1 MALSTIKNGVEV
13 TAPDTNENEVRLM
26 DNVKK
31 DYAITTWFITVT
43 SGTIQFAADDDISVS
58 HKAWPVDSKIVITV
72 HRFLR
77 YKAASNTDKFV
88 VTV

>member
-1 MALSTIKNGVEV
+1 LYCNTIKNGVEV

-31 DYAITTWFITVT
+31 DAAITVWFLTVT
-43 SGTIQFAADDDISVS
+43 AGTIQFAADDDISVS
-58 HKAWPVDSKIVITV
+58 HKAWPVDSKIPITV
-72 HRFLR
+72 HEFLR